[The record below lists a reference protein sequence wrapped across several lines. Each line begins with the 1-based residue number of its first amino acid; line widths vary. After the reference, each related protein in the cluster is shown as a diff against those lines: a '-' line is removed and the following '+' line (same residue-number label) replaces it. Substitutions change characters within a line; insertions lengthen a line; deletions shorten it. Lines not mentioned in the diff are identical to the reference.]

1 MTSALTPTGS
11 TRAWRRLRAFILH
24 RDGYSCRVPVAGD
37 ADQLCGAYAT
47 HVDHII
53 RRRDGGTDHPD
64 NLRAACRDCNL
75 ARESTQAPPRR
86 GATVGG
92 WSW

>member
-1 MTSALTPTGS
+1 MTSALTSAGS
-11 TRAWRRLRAFILH
+11 TRSWRRLRRLILA
-24 RDGYSCRVPVAGD
+24 RDGYSCRVPVDGTD
-37 ADQLCGAYAT
+37 RLCGAYAT
-47 HVDHII
+47 HVDHIT

-75 ARESTQAPPRR
+75 AREGAQHPARR
-86 GATVGG
+86 GANARG